1 MSCENHANHL
11 SKTASQG
18 AGLPTIVGKSGFVF
32 GRMIYNLE
40 PTRSFGAITAIA
52 GKMGK
57 VARDINPMTS
67 VGKSLYRTGENP
79 AKSATYADWIM
90 RELGIGETFSRET
103 ATTVNIAENLAG
115 TGMAFVG
122 YAMGIAGP
130 EGDPQKPS
138 LAQELAKLRDVASS
152 RPGQFIITKLIP
164 QLGLPLLV
172 GQLAKGVFSVGV
184 SQLVRL
190 SRIRDLGTT
199 TQEKNLLFFFKRN
212 IPVKIWG
219 SSLTP
224 TLNRLDVV
232 GNPQKIISN
241 SGAMFSLGK
250 AGSTWHNGT
259 TVVKIENGQ
268 TRTITHLQDLTFP
281 ASHYYFDQQI
291 SSKEA
296 VGIASGQVKPESVS
310 GYVGYV
316 SPVEGLMPAWA
327 NAKQCLIKSYLSYGP
342 LSSKKAGYRG

>member
-1 MSCENHANHL
+1 MSCENNANHL
-11 SKTASQG
+11 SKTASQA
-18 AGLPTIVGKSGFVF
+18 AGLPAIVSKSGFVF
-32 GRMIYNLE
+32 GRMTYNLD
-40 PTRSFGAITAIA
+40 PTRNFGAITVMAR
-52 GKMGK
+52 KMGM
-57 VARDINPMTS
+57 VARDINPMIG

-79 AKSATYADWIM
+79 VKAVTHIEQIM
-90 RELGIGETFSRET
+90 QELKIGETFSRGA

-115 TGMAFVG
+115 TGAAFAG

-130 EGDPQKPS
+130 EGDPPKPS

-172 GQLAKGVFSVGV
+172 GQLARGVFSVGV

-190 SRIRDLGTT
+190 SRTRDLGTT

-224 TLNRLDVV
+224 TLNRLDLV

-241 SGAMFSLGK
+241 SGAMFRLGK
-250 AGSTWHNGT
+250 VGSTWHNGT
-259 TVVKIENGQ
+259 TVVKMGNGQ

-281 ASHYYFDQQI
+281 ASHYYFDRQI

-316 SPVEGLMPAWA
+316 SPPEGLMPAWA

-342 LSSKKAGYRG
+342 RPRKQSG

>member
-1 MSCENHANHL
+1 MSCENNANHL
-11 SKTASQG
+11 SKTASLVT
-18 AGLPTIVGKSGFVF
+18 GLPAIVSKSGFVF
-32 GRMIYNLE
+32 GRMTYNLD
-40 PTRSFGAITAIA
+40 PTRNFGAITAMA

-67 VGKSLYRTGENP
+67 VGKSLYRTVENS
-79 AKSATYADWIM
+79 AKPVAYTDRIM
-90 RELGIGETFSRET
+90 RELGIGETLSGGA
-103 ATTVNIAENLAG
+103 ATTVKTAENLAG
-115 TGMAFVG
+115 TGAAFAG

-152 RPGQFIITKLIP
+152 RSGQFIITKLVP

-172 GQLAKGVFSVGV
+172 GQLARGVFSVGV

-190 SRIRDLGTT
+190 SRTRDLGTT

-224 TLNRLDVV
+224 TLNGLDVV
-232 GNPQKIISN
+232 GNPQRIISN
-241 SGAMFSLGK
+241 SGAMFRLGK
-250 AGSTWHNGT
+250 VGSTWHNGM
-259 TVVKIENGQ
+259 TVVKMGNNQI
-268 TRTITHLQDLTFP
+268 RTITHLQDLTFP
-281 ASHYYFDQQI
+281 ASHYYFNRQI

-296 VGIASGQVKPESVS
+296 VGIASGQIKPESVS

-316 SPVEGLMPAWA
+316 SPLEGLMPAWA
-327 NAKQCLIKSYLSYGP
+327 NAKQCLIKAYLSYGP
-342 LSSKKAGYRG
+342 PSSKKSE

>member
-11 SKTASQG
+11 SKTASQ
-18 AGLPTIVGKSGFVF
+18 ATGLPSIVSKSGFVF
-32 GRMIYNLE
+32 GRIAYNLD
-40 PTRSFGAITAIA
+40 PRRNFGPMMAT
-52 GKMGK
+52 GVKMGK
-57 VARDINPMTS
+57 VARDINPMIS
-67 VGKSLYRTGENP
+67 VGKSLYRTGEASVKPINY
-79 AKSATYADWIM
+79 TDRIM
-90 RELGIGETFSRET
+90 RELGMGETFSRET
-103 ATTVNIAENLAG
+103 ATTVKTAENLAG

-122 YAMGIAGP
+122 YAVGIAGP
-130 EGDPQKPS
+130 EGNPQKRS
-138 LAQELAKLRDVASS
+138 LVQELAKLRDVASS

-212 IPVKIWG
+212 VPIKMWG

-224 TLNRLDVV
+224 TLNRLDLV
-232 GNPQKIISN
+232 GNPQQIISN
-241 SGAMFSLGK
+241 SGAMFRLGK
-250 AGSTWHNGT
+250 VGSTWHNGT
-259 TVVKIENGQ
+259 TVVKMGNGQ
-268 TRTITHLQDLTFP
+268 SRTITHLQDLTFP
-281 ASHYYFDQQI
+281 ASHYYFDRQI

-327 NAKQCLIKSYLSYGP
+327 NAKQCLIKAYLSYGP
-342 LSSKKAGYRG
+342 PSSKRSK

>member
-1 MSCENHANHL
+1 MSCENNTNHL
-11 SKTASQG
+11 SKTASQA
-18 AGLPTIVGKSGFVF
+18 AGLPAIASKSGFVF
-32 GRMIYNLE
+32 GRMIYNLD
-40 PTRSFGAITAIA
+40 PTRNFGAITATA
-52 GKMGK
+52 RKMSK
-57 VARDINPMTS
+57 VTRDINPMTS
-67 VGKSLYRTGENP
+67 VGKSLYRTGENS
-79 AKSATYADWIM
+79 AKPVAYTDRIM
-90 RELGIGETFSRET
+90 RELGIGETLSGGA
-103 ATTVNIAENLAG
+103 ATTVKTAENLAG

-130 EGDPQKPS
+130 EGDPQKRS

-172 GQLAKGVFSVGV
+172 GQLARGAFSVGV

-190 SRIRDLGTT
+190 SRTRNLGTT

-212 IPVKIWG
+212 IPVKMWG

-241 SGAMFSLGK
+241 SGVMFRLGK
-250 AGSTWHNGT
+250 VGSTWHNGT
-259 TVVKIENGQ
+259 TVVKMGNGQ
-268 TRTITHLQDLTFP
+268 SRTITHLQDLTFP
-281 ASHYYFDQQI
+281 ANHYYFNRQI
-291 SSKEA
+291 SNKEA
-296 VGIASGQVKPESVS
+296 VGIASGQVKPKSVS

-327 NAKQCLIKSYLSYGP
+327 NAKQCLIKAYLSYGL
-342 LSSKKAGYRG
+342 LSSKKSEYEG